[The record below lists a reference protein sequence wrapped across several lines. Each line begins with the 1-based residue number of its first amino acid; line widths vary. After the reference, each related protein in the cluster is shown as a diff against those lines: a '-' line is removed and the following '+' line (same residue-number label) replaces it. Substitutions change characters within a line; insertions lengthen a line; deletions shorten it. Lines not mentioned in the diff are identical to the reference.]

1 VAVKRGNGLASAQLA
16 FAVDS
21 GISLNNMSHHHHHRD
36 LDDHS
41 RSSEHKHDYA
51 KANAEHFDKESKN
64 QEMIKAGTELAQM
77 SAPYI
82 LKHSKFDKETTE
94 VLDFAAGWGASVLE
108 FQGFR
113 MYLILC
119 ANRLGVQANYTICKV
134 HPWS

>member
-1 VAVKRGNGLASAQLA
+1 MNLHRHNSTSLA

-21 GISLNNMSHHHHHRD
+21 SISLNNMSHHHRD
-36 LDDHS
+36 LDDHTH
-41 RSSEHKHDYA
+41 SSEHKHDYA

-94 VLDFAAGWGASVLE
+94 VLDFAAGWGMSVLAL
-108 FQGFR
+108 QGFR
-113 MYLILC
+113 MHLTLSP
-119 ANRLGVQANYTICKV
+119 NRFGIQANYTICKV
-134 HPWS
+134 HPWGRC